1 MSENQNPLCKYKDII
16 GKPREGVRSIRF
28 LGIAVVDSLVTLL
41 TALLFS
47 WIYKIHVFYTVIPLF
62 FSGIILHR
70 MFCVDTGIDRLLFS

>member
-1 MSENQNPLCKYKDII
+1 MNPLCKYKDII
-16 GKPREGVRSIRF
+16 GKPGEGARSFRF
-28 LGIAVVDSLVTLL
+28 LGIAVLDSLVTLL
-41 TALLFS
+41 AALLFS